1 MNSVLQFGNQPPS
14 CPPSS
19 ISVLRP
25 GGWNLRTAP
34 SSVLGSGNL
43 APSCP
48 PSSISVLRPGGRSL
62 RTELSISVLRPG
74 GRNPA
79 MVKFRLPSW
88 RTEFQESQ
96 NIQDGARIRQDGI
109 YSVLRFRPG
118 GRDAAVTP
126 PLIDSSVVGTVS
138 SRRITRSQVFL
149 ELTVFLRK

>member
-1 MNSVLQFGNQPPS
+1 MKERLNPGGQRTESPPAPSSVLEDGMNSVLGSGNRPPS

-25 GGWNLRTAP
+25 GGRNLRTAP

-74 GRNPA
+74 GRNPV
-79 MVKFRLPSW
+79 MEKSRPPSW
-88 RTEFQESQ
+88 RTEFRNS
-96 NIQDGARIRQDGI
+96 RIFKIPSSGRQDGI
-109 YSVLRFRPG
+109 WLRPQIPSWRT
-118 GRDAAVTP
+118 GRSCHPP
-126 PLIDSSVVGTVS
+126 PL
-138 SRRITRSQVFL
+138 L
-149 ELTVFLRK
+149 